1 MKRREFLHKGAVVV
15 AGAAAFASGAAAVS
29 YADQWSG
36 KLKILDAHQADT
48 LLKMARQ
55 LFPHERLDEGY
66 YVNVVHDLDD
76 EAAAKPATAQLIARG
91 VVNLDSQTHSKFVSS
106 SPDDQVRA
114 LKKIQDT
121 PFFEKV
127 RSTEIVSLYN
137 NHNVWEIIGYQGAS
151 YRFGGYLQHG
161 FDDLD
166 WLPNPPESASP
177 KPT

>member
-1 MKRREFLHKGAVVV
+1 MKRREFLQNSALMV
-15 AGAAAFASGAAAVS
+15 AGAAAFASGAAAVGH
-29 YADQWSG
+29 ADQWSG
-36 KLKILDAHQADT
+36 KLKALDAHQAET

-55 LFPHERLDEGY
+55 LFPHDRLDESY

-76 EAAAKPATAQLIARG
+76 EADTTPSTAKLIAAG
-91 VVNLDSQTHSKFVSS
+91 VANLDHQMNTKFVSL
-106 SPDDQVRA
+106 SPDKQVIT
-114 LKKIQDT
+114 LKKVQDT

-127 RSTEIVSLYN
+127 RGTELVSLYN

-151 YRFGGYLQHG
+151 YRFGGYLHHG
-161 FDDLD
+161 FNDLD